1 LSLYALVKLCLFEH
15 ILGSHSC
22 CRRYRNRAP
31 TMAIGL
37 TDHIWSWEEVLTFG
51 DTTAI
56 KGSDYRTL
64 SISFK
69 EKVLVEGLTAL

>member
-1 LSLYALVKLCLFEH
+1 
-15 ILGSHSC
+15 
-22 CRRYRNRAP
+22 
-31 TMAIGL
+31 MAIGL